1 MKIFKAGEALCGG
14 QPSAEELE
22 LIRGFA
28 RGEVGAE
35 DVYTFPVVLCDND
48 VDRDLECFDAETVA
62 QLAELFVGKS
72 GISDHEWRS
81 ENQVARIYRTEVVR
95 DAGRKTVTGEDY
107 VCLKAWAYML
117 RTEANAQ
124 LIADIEGGIKKE
136 VSVGCSVK
144 ERICSICGE
153 RVSEG
158 KCIHLRGE
166 QYGGK
171 LCCTVLSGALDAYE
185 WSFVAVPAQPKA
197 GVMKRYGQEEAG
209 SLKALV
215 KQRGSRANLRELEK
229 LEKQAELGR
238 TYLGGLRKEV
248 CRLMLTAEES
258 FDGETVEKLTEKLGE
273 EELRELH
280 RVYGEKSAK
289 MLGTQLG
296 YAGEVRGAED
306 ENDFR
311 V

>member
-14 QPSAEELE
+14 QPSAEDLE

-48 VDRDLECFDAETVA
+48 VDRDLECFDAETVEE
-62 QLAELFVGKS
+62 LAELFVGKS

-95 DAGRKTVTGEDY
+95 DAGRKTAAGEDY

-158 KCIHLRGE
+158 KCTHLRGE

-171 LCCTVLSGALDAYE
+171 LCCTVLSGAVDAYE
-185 WSFVAVPAQPKA
+185 WSFVAVPAQRGA
-197 GVMKRYGQEEAG
+197 GVTKAADMADFAAEYETLKAEAALGREYLAALKGEVKRLGLICDKALYESIAPGLEHMDAAA
-209 SLKALV
+209 LKALRDTLT
-215 KQRGSRANLRELEK
+215 QRACELLPLQAQLPSAEK
-229 LEKQAELGR
+229 TVR
-238 TYLGGLRKEV
+238 
-248 CRLMLTAEES
+248 
-258 FDGETVEKLTEKLGE
+258 FDGTAYLV
-273 EELRELH
+273 
-280 RVYGEKSAK
+280 
-289 MLGTQLG
+289 
-296 YAGEVRGAED
+296 
-306 ENDFR
+306 
-311 V
+311 